1 MLDFP
6 RHRPTWA
13 PSFNLQLI
21 LLCLVTLLGT
31 AWAADPKTVEYTD
44 DQGNSVLLLDDRK
57 PALYTKNFGDC
68 LGSSAINVTRFDA
81 AYYQDNMTVA
91 FHLQGNTAVANESLM
106 LYIGVFAYGEARFDL
121 TFNPCNA
128 QIFSL
133 CPMNRSVPIEAGGI
147 IPVSQN
153 DVSGIPSIALSIP
166 DFEGQAILR
175 IFSNATQSEIGCYSA
190 IITNGATFSHPSAVG
205 SILGIFT
212 FIAVIASF
220 ATAIYGDHIPTT
232 RTHYAH
238 SLSIFVVFSVLHH
251 IFYTG
256 ALSMNWPSVL
266 PAFWSNFA
274 WSAGMIYTEKMQN
287 SINKLIGSNKGNTT
301 MVGAAG
307 SGSRADGLGGGYD
320 IADIYKRSYD
330 ALFKRDSNSLGNHLG
345 MLQTRSVERS
355 LAKRVNNGVSDAS
368 DGFTWYGQPVK
379 PGLPLPGNFS
389 GFAGTLSEESIPAS
403 NAFLTGF
410 LWLLILTVLMAASV
424 IAVKWILEALVKYR
438 KIHEDRLTYFRSH
451 WKGFTTLAVLRTCF
465 IAFFMMMFLTLFQL
479 TYRGSAGVIAIAVII
494 FLVFFVGMFG
504 VAAYACFYRLR
515 FGRYETQPD
524 RLHMLK
530 SRGLVPRFGYGS
542 EQSEKS
548 DPYPSMAS
556 VPLWKIRYVSED
568 PQRQD
573 VHQDED
579 YIKRFGWLA
588 SRFRRTKWWFF
599 AAWLFYE
606 FIRACFYGGAAGHP
620 MTQVF
625 GLLIVEIIGLVA
637 IIMAKPFEGSRLNT
651 LMVYILGFS
660 KVATVALSA
669 AFDLSFNLQRI
680 TTTAIG
686 IVIIVIQGILTILLM
701 IAILVGA
708 ISSYMSVMRN
718 RSDEDFRPRK
728 WQPYRQRYFAHLE
741 KKATDLPPP
750 PPPPPPPA
758 PEKPKEPYFQVSS
771 VRRVAKI
778 EDEDEDYIG
787 DYNSAADP
795 TSNRASIIALGGG
808 PVTGRSRA
816 NSMKSQYSYSNN
828 IPFGAK
834 VHRAS
839 WSSKDIAMQ
848 LGNWH
853 DNGPPPGSRRSS
865 GMMLASRTSLPLN
878 AQDSNGSLRESSQQ
892 HHQRIRSQTFAGGAT
907 TPTRRPGTPQR
918 VMTPLADLQ
927 SQRQN
932 PPAGMLVKGMNDG
945 STGGSRLGKA
955 RETDG
960 YSRSGN
966 YGDHAR

>member
-1 MLDFP
+1 MLKYTGTLALHSIP
-6 RHRPTWA
+6 R
-13 PSFNLQLI
+13 SNSL
-21 LLCLVTLLGT
+21 TL
-31 AWAADPKTVEYTD
+31 
-44 DQGNSVLLLDDRK
+44 S
-57 PALYTKNFGDC
+57 
-68 LGSSAINVTRFDA
+68 
-81 AYYQDNMTVA
+81 
-91 FHLQGNTAVANESLM
+91 
-106 LYIGVFAYGEARFDL
+106 
-121 TFNPCNA
+121 
-128 QIFSL
+128 SL
-133 CPMNRSVPIEAGGI
+133 CPMNSSVPIDAGGI
-147 IPVSQN
+147 IPVSQS
-153 DVSGIPSIALSIP
+153 DVANIPPIALSIP

-190 IITNGATFSHPSAVG
+190 VVTNGATFSHPSAVG

-212 FIAVIASF
+212 FIALVASF
-220 ATAIYGDHIPTT
+220 ATAIYGNHVPTT

-274 WSAGMIYTEKMQN
+274 WSAGMIYTEQMQN

-307 SGSRADGLGGGYD
+307 SGSRADSLGGGYNL
-320 IADIYKRSYD
+320 ADIYKRSYD
-330 ALFKRDSNSLGNHLG
+330 ALFKRDLNSLTNHIS
-345 MLQTRSVERS
+345 MLRTRRVEQS
-355 LAKRVNNGVSDAS
+355 LAKRADGVSDAS
-368 DGFTWYGQPVK
+368 DGFTWYGKPVK

-410 LWLLILTVLMAASV
+410 LWLLILTVLIAASV
-424 IAVKWILEALVKYR
+424 IALKWILEALAKYH
-438 KIHEDRLTYFRSH
+438 KIKQDRLAYFRAN

-465 IAFFMMMFLTLFQL
+465 IAFFTMMFLTLFQF
-479 TYRGSAGVIAIAVII
+479 TYHGSPGVIAIAVIM
-494 FLVFFVGMFG
+494 FLVFFIGMSG
-504 VAAYACFYRLR
+504 VAFYACYYRVR
-515 FGRYETQPD
+515 FGRYETTPD
-524 RLHMLK
+524 RIHMLK
-530 SRGLVPRFGYGS
+530 SRGFVPSFGYGS

-548 DPYPSMAS
+548 NTRPSMAS
-556 VPLWKIRYVSED
+556 VPFWKVRYTSED

-573 VHQDED
+573 VHNDED
-579 YIKRFGWLA
+579 YTKKFGWLA

-599 AAWLFYE
+599 AAWLIYE
-606 FIRACFYGGAAGHP
+606 FVRACFYGGAAGHP

-625 GLLIVEIIGLVA
+625 GLLVVEIIGLIA
-637 IIMAKPFEGSRLNT
+637 IIMAKPFEGARLNT

-669 AFDLSFNLQRI
+669 AFDLRFNLQRI
-680 TTTAIG
+680 TTTVVG
-686 IVIIVIQGILTILLM
+686 VVIIVIQGILTIILM

-708 ISSYMSVMRN
+708 VSSYMSVMRN

-750 PPPPPPPA
+750 PPPTPPPV

-771 VRRVAKI
+771 VRRIAKI

-787 DYNSAADP
+787 EYNSATDP
-795 TSNRASIIALGGG
+795 ISNRASVINPG
-808 PVTGRSRA
+808 PAVGRSRA

-839 WSSKDIAMQ
+839 WSSRDFT
-848 LGNWH
+848 GPGHNWH
-853 DNGPPPGSRRSS
+853 DGPPGSSRRSS

-892 HHQRIRSQTFAGGAT
+892 QQNRVRSQTFGGGGASAGADVM

-918 VMTPLADLQ
+918 IMTPPAHLQ
-927 SQRQN
+927 SQRQT
-932 PPAGMLVKGMNDG
+932 PPPGMLVKGM
-945 STGGSRLGKA
+945 TVGSRLGKEKEVMSSG
-955 RETDG
+955 REE
-960 YSRSGN
+960 SR
-966 YGDHAR
+966 GDQEIRGQAISR